1 LPLRKKGCLLYI
13 KHTNKH
19 IMKKQ
24 INITNPL
31 TKEQLKNL
39 KGGKNIWSN
48 TSEATPGLEGWNTCC
63 NTGTTPVEPTKK
75 EK

>member
-1 LPLRKKGCLLYI
+1 
-13 KHTNKH
+13 
-19 IMKKQ
+19 MKKQ

-75 EK
+75 D